1 MKNKADIFLDK
12 STLEVVVVDECGVEV
27 FRRAKTEQTVSI
39 ANAIYMSHKYG
50 DRA

>member
-1 MKNKADIFLDK
+1 MTNKADIFVDRA
-12 STLEVVVVDECGVEV
+12 TQEVVVLGERGVEV
-27 FRRAKTEQTVSI
+27 FRRAKTVQTVSI